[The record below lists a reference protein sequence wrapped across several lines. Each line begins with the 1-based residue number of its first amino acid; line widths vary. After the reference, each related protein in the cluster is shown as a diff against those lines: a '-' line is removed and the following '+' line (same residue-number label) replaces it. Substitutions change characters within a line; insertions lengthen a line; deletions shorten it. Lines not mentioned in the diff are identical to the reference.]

1 MKQEKET
8 TSITLP
14 SPLKRRLEQEA
25 QLPQY
30 QSIHGK
36 PNQSKVVQAALEK
49 FFNGNG
55 KAEQTNPT
63 ESSIDI
69 LKAKCESMLRGIDQP
84 DNEILKEIKEQR
96 SILDT
101 HTKVLRA
108 ILEKEFR

>member
-14 SPLKRRLEQEA
+14 TPLKRRLEQEA

-30 QSIHGK
+30 QGIHGK

-55 KAEQTNPT
+55 RAEQTNST

-84 DNEILKEIKEQR
+84 DNEVMRELKKISEIQ
-96 SILDT
+96 DT

-108 ILEKEFR
+108 MLEKEFR

>member
-30 QSIHGK
+30 QGIHGK

-49 FFNGNG
+49 FFNDA
-55 KAEQTNPT
+55 KAEQTKPT

-69 LKAKCESMLRGIDQP
+69 LKAKCDSLLKGIDQP
-84 DNEILKEIKEQR
+84 DNEVLRELKEQR

-108 ILEKEFR
+108 MLEGKF